1 MRRSS
6 IYESI
11 IKELKRLNKLNSVFY
26 RKDLFELI
34 KDHQKYSS
42 FLYKHSDLKNQGK
55 MTLHFMRE
63 IEKGIFFGFRID
75 ENVKIIYFTK

>member
-1 MRRSS
+1 MSRSS

-11 IKELKRLNKLNSVFY
+11 IKELKRINKLNSVFH
-26 RKDLFELI
+26 RKELIELI

-55 MTLHFMRE
+55 MTLHFIR
-63 IEKGIFFGFRID
+63 ISNKDNFIGFKID
-75 ENVKIIYFTK
+75 INVYTFYFNS